1 MGTTNLS
8 KPLKCLKASQMFQSC
23 LNVSK
28 WLKCCKASQNFQ
40 SLSKF
45 SKLLQ
50 NFKLIKC
57 FKALKSMKYSNT
69 IVGRIPRFTWARL
82 HDRKLSST
90 TSNSLYSSSNLVV
103 VDRYPAFFYIK
114 SQTCYKRAAATNACQ
129 IQLEVACY
137 AIWHESFEDHD
148 TKFVKGTS
156 CGIRSYGDARW
167 HRLLTLLLLDTW

>member
-1 MGTTNLS
+1 M
-8 KPLKCLKASQMFQSC
+8 SQSFS
-23 LNVSK
+23 NVSK
-28 WLKCCKASQNFQ
+28 LLKCFKVAQMLQ
-40 SLSKF
+40 SFSKF

-69 IVGRIPRFTWARL
+69 MRQVGRIPRFTWARL
-82 HDRKLSST
+82 HDRKISST

-114 SQTCYKRAAATNACQ
+114 SQTCYKRAAAANACQ

-167 HRLLTLLLLDTW
+167 HRLLALLLLDTW

>member
-82 HDRKLSST
+82 HDRKLSCT
-90 TSNSLYSSSNLVV
+90 TWNSLYSSSYLVV
-103 VDRYPAFFYIK
+103 LDRYPAFFYIK
-114 SQTCYKRAAATNACQ
+114 SQTCYKRAAAAMSDTAGSRVLCHLTW
-129 IQLEVACY
+129 I
-137 AIWHESFEDHD
+137 IWGPRY
-148 TKFVKGTS
+148 K
-156 CGIRSYGDARW
+156 IR
-167 HRLLTLLLLDTW
+167 